1 MKGVALRQTA
11 TGWEFISEAA
21 LDHFLWQN
29 LAALGLIP
37 LRQQY
42 RLKEE
47 ICDLLAVDQQRG
59 LVLLELKNV
68 EDRYLLPQI
77 TRYYDSLLEEM
88 PFSTAV
94 DYERPIRLIAIA
106 PSFHRHNWID
116 KKHSR
121 LEVAFMTFSI
131 HQDHDRFALH
141 LTQCETGQIIQLE
154 LPYQALDR
162 ASFDAQLP
170 PPPDIFVAWL
180 GACGP
185 AEQSALM
192 HTRATLLRFDPRLQ
206 ETVVAQSV
214 QTRNIQYGK
223 GQKVCA
229 ELCFDRKAK
238 QPVLFLWLTLP
249 TGYNKKLVGRMRVW
263 LQGDEAA
270 YVGHIPAGMGKMKS
284 PEEWRQAGVDPHR
297 LNSSL
302 TRNSPQ
308 PLSLESYFMGL
319 ERRWAYSASST
330 SNLDALL
337 GLALQNWFEKL

>member
-21 LDHFLWQN
+21 LEHFLWQN
-29 LAALGLIP
+29 LAALGLTP

-263 LQGDEAA
+263 LQEDTAA
-270 YVGHIPAGMGKMKS
+270 YVGHVPAGMGKMKS
-284 PEEWRQAGVDPHR
+284 LEEWLQAGVQKHQ
-297 LNSSL
+297 LNASF

-308 PLSLESYFMGL
+308 PVSLHSYFTRL
-319 ERRWAYSASST
+319 EQLGHHST
-330 SNLDALL
+330 NINDLNALL
-337 GLALQNWFEKL
+337 ALALQHWFEKL